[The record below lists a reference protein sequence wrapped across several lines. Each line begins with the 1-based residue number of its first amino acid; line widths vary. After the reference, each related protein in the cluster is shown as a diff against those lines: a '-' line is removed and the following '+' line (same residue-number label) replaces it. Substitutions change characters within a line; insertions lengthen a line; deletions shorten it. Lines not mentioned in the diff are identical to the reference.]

1 MINQIITKIYNKFLN
16 IFEYDEWSNAIQK
29 KELRE
34 STFYVYTKDGR
45 FLILAVTFHYSTYSK
60 FYYVY

>member
-1 MINQIITKIYNKFLN
+1 MMNGQMRFK
-16 IFEYDEWSNAIQK
+16 K

-34 STFYVYTKDGR
+34 STFYVHTKDGR